1 MRITENHL
9 HPYGGFV
16 IGDAG
21 GTEAQRSTFWGIG
34 NRMKPG
40 AAAFA
45 AGYSAGSTTGGEQ
58 FVAIGQNATGESRFI
73 SIGCSATAG
82 TNYSTALGYQSKAL
96 AGGAMAIGGYKAE
109 ASGVSAIAVGMF
121 SLASGV
127 SSVAVAGRA
136 SAVGENAIAVGTYAF
151 ADTSAVGVGATARAM
166 DSSVAIG
173 QYSGAALGAA
183 LSGATKTIPADGNYY
198 FGTGSF
204 TVNGNSL
211 RPSAVHALKTGDV
224 ITSAGQVFPAPASL
238 VNSIAIGS
246 RANVDGPDQIQFG
259 DNTRTFTKVGV
270 GDDRLIPVKE
280 LQALVAGAA
289 DWSTFQAAIA
299 AL

>member
-1 MRITENHL
+1 MRRQRDHLSGCRAATGRTGSIQEWLDAAGALVAKVDADGSAVFTPAWTDDTKPILSLGKYVRITENHL

-45 AGYSAGSTTGGEQ
+45 AGYSAGSTTGGGQ

-151 ADTSAVGVGATARAM
+151 CGHFCGRGGSNGAGDGFLCRDWAVFRRGTRRSAVLAQLKPFLLTAT
-166 DSSVAIG
+166 
-173 QYSGAALGAA
+173 
-183 LSGATKTIPADGNYY
+183 
-198 FGTGSF
+198 
-204 TVNGNSL
+204 
-211 RPSAVHALKTGDV
+211 
-224 ITSAGQVFPAPASL
+224 ITSAPDRSPSMGTVFARPLFTPSRPA
-238 VNSIAIGS
+238 
-246 RANVDGPDQIQFG
+246 
-259 DNTRTFTKVGV
+259 T
-270 GDDRLIPVKE
+270 
-280 LQALVAGAA
+280 
-289 DWSTFQAAIA
+289 
-299 AL
+299 